1 MLDTISSEVFKALG
15 YLLISGVVAFAWKQ
29 GHDNVKELELKKVLW
44 KGLLWCGGIALFAS
58 IMLGSP
64 SCEVQGDP
72 VYGGC
77 EQYADNGFEPTAERR
92 ASRFAYFIT
101 LLYIPVVIGAF
112 NGNKLKERNRV

>member
-1 MLDTISSEVFKALG
+1 MLDAIFDEFFKALG
-15 YLLISGVVAFAWKQ
+15 YLMIAGVVSFAWIQ
-29 GHDNVKELELKKVLW
+29 ARDNAKSLELKKVLW
-44 KGLLWCGGIALFAS
+44 NGLLWCGGIALFAS

-77 EQYADNGFEPTAERR
+77 EQYADDGYEPTTEER
-92 ASRFAYFIT
+92 ASRFAYFMT

-112 NGNKLKERNRV
+112 NGNKHKERDSA